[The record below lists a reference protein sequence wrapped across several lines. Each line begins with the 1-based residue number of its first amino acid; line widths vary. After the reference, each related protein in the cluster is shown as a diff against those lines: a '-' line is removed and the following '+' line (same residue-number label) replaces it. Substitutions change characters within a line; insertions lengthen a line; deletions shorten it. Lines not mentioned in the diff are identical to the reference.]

1 MNDNNNINNNI
12 NKNKVT
18 IVTAFFDINR
28 ETNGDGRKITDYLEW
43 IKKTLQLNCNLYIV
57 TERKFVDFMKENRPS
72 HYNTY
77 IKEDTLENASYY
89 KYLPRMT
96 EILNSEE
103 YKKRV
108 AYPKRVECTLPE
120 YNVIQYSKFGWLETA
135 IYENPFESEYFFWMD
150 AGISRFFNN
159 MNLQNPYPNNISFSN
174 IFKENEN
181 TFIVQQREDLYQYH
195 VDEHFIWKADNLFKG
210 GMFGGNKTQVM
221 KVATELEKVF
231 VEKMLNKNNVNNE
244 QLSLVLLW
252 KEQPT
257 LFKVIPDFNKHPC
270 AILNILS

>member
-1 MNDNNNINNNI
+1 MNDNNINNNI

>member
-1 MNDNNNINNNI
+1 MNDNNINNNI

-28 ETNGDGRKITDYLEW
+28 ETNGDGRKITDYLDW

-57 TERKFVDFMKENRPS
+57 TEHKFVDFMKENRPS

-77 IKEDTLENASYY
+77 VKEDTLENASYY

-135 IYENPFESEYFFWMD
+135 ICENPFESEYFFWMD

-159 MNLQNPYPNNISFSN
+159 MNLQNLYPNNISFSN

-221 KVATELEKVF
+221 KVATELERIF

-270 AILNILS
+270 AILHILS